1 MMNIRQVL
9 AENLK
14 LYRHALGWSQATLAE
29 KVDSNTSYIGMIEI
43 CKKFPSPKMI
53 EKLAAALGI
62 DSTLLFYKRVV
73 PSDTMNSLK
82 MVALA
87 EIEDLI
93 GRFIGVQIENLARE
107 NAREAPSGKET
118 SLGTGKHG
126 GVLEKKDPET

>member
-43 CKKFPSPKMI
+43 CKKFPSPEMI

-62 DSTLLFYKRVV
+62 DSTLLFYKRIV
-73 PSDTMNSLK
+73 PSETMNSLK
-82 MVALA
+82 MVALT

-93 GRFIGVQIENLARE
+93 VHYIGVQIENLARE
-107 NAREAPSGKET
+107 NAWEAPSKEPLIN
-118 SLGTGKHG
+118 SGLPKKQPGTFP
-126 GVLEKKDPET
+126 V

>member
-43 CKKFPSPKMI
+43 CKKFPSLEMI

-62 DSTLLFYKRVV
+62 DSAFLFYKRGV
-73 PSDTMNSLK
+73 PSETMNSLK
-82 MVALA
+82 IVALT

-93 GRFIGVQIENLARE
+93 GRFIGVQIERLAKG
-107 NAREAPSGKET
+107 NALEAPPDEAPT
-118 SLGTGKHG
+118 HP
-126 GVLEKKDPET
+126 DPASQA

>member
-73 PSDTMNSLK
+73 PSETMNSLK

-93 GRFIGVQIENLARE
+93 GRFIGVQIENLAKE
-107 NAREAPSGKET
+107 NARKASSGKEA
-118 SLGTGKHG
+118 SQA
-126 GVLEKKDPET
+126 DPASQAE

>member
-73 PSDTMNSLK
+73 PSETMNSLK

-93 GRFIGVQIENLARE
+93 GRFIGVQIENLAKE
-107 NAREAPSGKET
+107 NARKAPSGKEA
-118 SLGTGKHG
+118 SQ
-126 GVLEKKDPET
+126 VDPASQAE